1 MEDAHLRSQSKDVG
15 VILLPGK
22 EGAWNARKNED
33 VNFIFMNTTAYL
45 TL

>member
-1 MEDAHLRSQSKDVG
+1 MLISGAR

-33 VNFIFMNTTAYL
+33 VSFRFINTTAYL
-45 TL
+45 IF